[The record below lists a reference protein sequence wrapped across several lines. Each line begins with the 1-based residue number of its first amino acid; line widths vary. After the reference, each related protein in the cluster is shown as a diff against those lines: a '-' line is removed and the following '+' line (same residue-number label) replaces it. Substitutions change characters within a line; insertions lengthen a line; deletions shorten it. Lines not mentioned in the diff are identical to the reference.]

1 MNVYHKY
8 TAQDIL
14 AIAETEHGHHP
25 KANLI
30 DYYKLFFQSY
40 FGQGHFI
47 GSESETKRHLENEMS
62 RMQNAYLPLIQDIS
76 NGNGLYRVSLEAVKS
91 NLISKDELLMHYLNS
106 IFIRTDWEQWSQVWS
121 ELLDPLLEK
130 YPELRVEADLEQCSE
145 VMNNNVIM
153 SHSECFRL
161 TYSPHYRVMQLS
173 GSDLMKYPELRKQ
186 LCQK

>member
-1 MNVYHKY
+1 MNLMLKY
-8 TAQDIL
+8 SDRDIL
-14 AIAETEHGHHP
+14 AIAENEHGHHS

-47 GSESETKRHLENEMS
+47 GSESETKRHLENELAGMKGS
-62 RMQNAYLPLIQDIS
+62 YLPLLQDIS
-76 NGNGLYRVSLEAVKS
+76 NGNGLYRISLEAVRS
-91 NLISKDELLMHYLNS
+91 SLISKDELLLHYLNS
-106 IFIRTDWEQWSQVWS
+106 IFIRTDWEQWAQVWS
-121 ELLDPLLEK
+121 KLLDLILAK
-130 YPELRVEADLEQCSE
+130 YPKLKVETDLEQCFE
-145 VMNNNVIM
+145 VIQNRVIM

-173 GSDLMKYPELRKQ
+173 ESDLMKYDELRKH